1 MSEPQP
7 APRPPADLLALP
19 RPGIARAR
27 QELGAARLLR
37 DGGYPAQA
45 VSRAF
50 HAACFAAEAAL
61 GALGETRDR
70 PSDVVSAF
78 VRRVVRE
85 RAMDPVSGRLLRSLF
100 NRAALADRTFAA
112 VPGDEADA
120 ALADAELVVAKVGE
134 WLDDPARSTPG
145 EGGATRLPAR
155 PAKRR
160 RTT

>member
-1 MSEPQP
+1 MTDSHL
-7 APRPPADLLALP
+7 RPADGPAP

-27 QELGAARLLR
+27 QELEATRMLC

-50 HAACFAAEAAL
+50 HAARFAAEAAL
-61 GALGETRDR
+61 AALGETRDR

-85 RAMDPVSGRLLRSLF
+85 RAMDPASGRVIRSLF
-100 NRAALADRTFAA
+100 NRAVLADSTFAPVPAGEA
-112 VPGDEADA
+112 VA
-120 ALADAELVVAKVGE
+120 ALADATFVVEGVDE
-134 WLDDPARSTPG
+134 WLDDPTRSMPPD
-145 EGGATRLPAR
+145 GGATRLPAR

-160 RTT
+160 RA